1 MHCFCRK
8 AINFLTID
16 VDLLK
21 ISETYYYIKIRNAK
35 NFLNTQKLILI
46 KHIDLIIFKVYT
58 NKLDEILNS

>member
-1 MHCFCRK
+1 MYCFCRK

-35 NFLNTQKLILI
+35 NFLNTPKLILI
-46 KHIDLIIFKVYT
+46 KHIDLIIFRVYT
-58 NKLDEILNS
+58 NKLNEILNS